1 MSTKKKTTEEFIKE
15 SKKVHGDKYDYSKV
29 EYSNNITK
37 VCIVCP
43 IHGEFWQI
51 PKQHLRG
58 QGCPKC
64 GLFKNKKNNDGAT
77 KPRGK
82 CYSKDEFVSIL
93 RKIYG
98 DTYEYSKVE
107 YKNRSSKV
115 TLICK
120 QHGEFTK
127 SATDLMNKKTGCP
140 LCNRERNAEKNKLG
154 KEKFIEKANNVFH
167 GLYDYS
173 NVVYV
178 NNSTKVEIQC
188 KKHGSFMCTPQNH
201 LHGRGCPICKSE
213 TYVYEDRLYNFLKT
227 FIDENDIVR
236 QYRTNWLSNN
246 KSLDFFIPKY
256 NLCIEHQ
263 GSQHYYLTR
272 YKEDNEEKL
281 DKRIQNDIE
290 KYNEC
295 VDNGVRVLYFTYE
308 LAKTPINCF
317 HELIFDEEELKNKII
332 KLITILN

>member
-1 MSTKKKTTEEFIKE
+1 MSTKKKTTEEFIEE
-15 SKKVHGDKYDYSKV
+15 SRKIHGDKYDYSKV
-29 EYSNNITK
+29 EYNNNTTK
-37 VCIVCP
+37 ICIICP
-43 IHGEFWQI
+43 IHGEFWQT

-64 GLFKNKKNNDGAT
+64 GLFKNKRNNKNIV

-82 CYSKDEFVSIL
+82 RYTEEEFISIL
-93 RKIYG
+93 KKIYG
-98 DTYEYSKVE
+98 DAYDYSKVQ
-107 YKNRSSKV
+107 YKNRCSKI

-120 QHGEFTK
+120 RHGEFTK

-140 LCNRERNAEKNKLG
+140 LCNRERNTEKNKLG

-173 NVVYV
+173 KVEYI

-188 KKHGSFMCTPQNH
+188 KKHGSFLCTPQNH

-213 TYVYEDRLYNFLKT
+213 SYVYEDRLYNFLKT
-227 FIDENDIVR
+227 FIDENEIVR
-236 QYRTNWLSNN
+236 QYRTEWLSNN
-246 KSLDFFIPKY
+246 KSIDFFIPKY

-281 DKRIQNDIE
+281 NKRIQNDIE
-290 KYNEC
+290 KHNEC
-295 VDNGVRVLYFTYE
+295 ISNGVKILYFTYE
-308 LAKTPINCF
+308 LSKTPTNCF
-317 HELIFDEEELKNKII
+317 YELIFDEKELKDKII

>member
-1 MSTKKKTTEEFIKE
+1 MSTKRKTTEEFIEE
-15 SKKVHGDKYDYSKV
+15 SRKVHGETYDYSKV
-29 EYSNNITK
+29 EYINNVTK
-37 VCIVCP
+37 VCIICQE
-43 IHGEFWQI
+43 HGEFWQT

-64 GLFKNKKNNDGAT
+64 GLFKNKKNKKNSV

-82 CYSKDEFVSIL
+82 NYSKEEFVSIL
-93 RKIYG
+93 KEIYG
-98 DTYEYSKVE
+98 DIYDYSKVE
-107 YKNRSSKV
+107 YTNRNSKV

-140 LCNRERNAEKNKLG
+140 LCNRERNAENNKLG
-154 KEKFIEKANNVFH
+154 KEKFIEKANNVFY

-173 NVVYV
+173 KVIYI

-213 TYVYEDRLYNFLKT
+213 SYVYEDRLYNFLKT
-227 FIDENDIVR
+227 FINENEIIR
-236 QYRTNWLSNN
+236 QYRTDWLSNN

-281 DKRIQNDIE
+281 SKRIQNDIE

-295 VDNGVRVLYFTYE
+295 ISNGIKILYFTYE
-308 LAKTPINCF
+308 LSKIPANCF
-317 HELIFDEEELKNKII
+317 HELIFDEKELKDKIT